1 MLRSEIMRG
10 IKSTGNYST
19 ELKFRSALCAAGVSG
34 WSIQP
39 EMTGH
44 PDIAFLP
51 PRVAVFLDGC
61 FWHGCADHF
70 KAPKTN
76 RTTWVQKIQA
86 NIRRDARVLGE
97 LVHEGWKVFRI
108 WEHDIADEPTLKG
121 IVLRVARAADT
132 PDTLQ
137 FGRAF
142 NRTYNTPERH
152 RVNIARTTGHPLMG
166 AGSFH
171 TLWHKLFTEERGG
184 N

>member
-1 MLRSEIMRG
+1 MSR
-10 IKSTGNYST
+10 IKSFGNKST
-19 ELKFRSALCAAGVSG
+19 EMRFRAALSAAGVSG

-61 FWHGCADHF
+61 FWHGCEDHF

-76 RTTWVQKIQA
+76 RAEWVRKIDA
-86 NIRRDARVLGE
+86 NKRRDAKTLRE
-97 LVHEGWKVFRI
+97 LLRESWKVFRI

-132 PDTLQ
+132 PDSLE
-137 FGRAF
+137 FGRPIERQSDA
-142 NRTYNTPERH
+142 PDRH
-152 RVNIARTTGHPLMG
+152 RLLVGRPGSHPLMQ
-166 AGSFH
+166 AGGFH
-171 TLWHKLFTEERGG
+171 TVWHKLFTEGGDRG
-184 N
+184 NN

>member
-1 MLRSEIMRG
+1 MNRSEIMSR
-10 IKSTGNYST
+10 IKSTGNKST
-19 ELKFRSALCAAGVSG
+19 EMKFRSALCAAGVSG

-44 PDIAFLP
+44 PDIAFIP

-70 KAPKTN
+70 TAPKTN
-76 RTTWVQKIQA
+76 RAHWVKKIDE
-86 NIRRDARVLGE
+86 NRRRDERTLVE
-97 LVHEGWKVFRI
+97 LIRDSWKVFRI
-108 WEHDIADEPTLKG
+108 WEHDISDEPTLKG

-132 PDTLQ
+132 PDELQ

-142 NRTYNTPERH
+142 DRSYDEPERH
-152 RVNIARTTGHPLMG
+152 RLTGTKTIGHPLMG
-166 AGSFH
+166 AGGFH
-171 TLWHKLFTEERGG
+171 TVWHRLFKEQGD